1 MPSKTQKRSRSLKK
15 NIASDLAGIEHTRVF
30 FFDES
35 RFGTH
40 SKIGH
45 GWFQTGSRSS
55 VKMKLGFQNFYLYS
69 SVDINDGSNFSL
81 ILPNVN
87 TGNMNVFLSK
97 ISKEYSNDISILI
110 MDGAGWHKSKDLK
123 IPHNIKIV
131 YLPSY
136 SPELNPVERLWLY
149 IKSNILRNKLYE
161 TLDDLQLTLC
171 SFIKSLSNDVVKQIC
186 QTQYMFG

>member
-1 MPSKTQKRSRSLKK
+1 LRSLKK

-55 VKMKLGFQNFYLYS
+55 IKMKLGYQNFYLYS

-87 TGNMNVFLSK
+87 TENMNVFLSQM
-97 ISKEYSNDISILI
+97 SKEYTNDMAILI
-110 MDGAGWHKSKDLK
+110 MDRAGWHKSKNLK
-123 IPHNIKIV
+123 IPPNIKIM
-131 YLPSY
+131 YLPAY
-136 SPELNPVERLWLY
+136 APELNPVERLWLY
-149 IKSNILRNKLYE
+149 IKSKILRNKIYE
-161 TLDDLQLTLC
+161 TLDDLELTVCNL
-171 SFIKSLSNDVVKQIC
+171 IKSLSNEVVKQIC
-186 QTQYMFG
+186 QTQYMFS